1 MRQVELG
8 IILFIYLKVENFLHV
23 AFNVVVVS
31 EVRRIIFVFKLVVAI
46 IFEVEWLFN
55 VIFEVFIRIIL

>member
-46 IFEVEWLFN
+46 IFEVE
-55 VIFEVFIRIIL
+55 